1 MNGSQVEELENTA
14 PMIWGENKPAGFTI
28 RDFLIA
34 TFYHRRV
41 VILAA
46 LLPVLVGLIAAFT
59 TKTEYTASG
68 LLMVLVNRQV
78 SNAQNITDSGPAV
91 LSIEGLKT
99 VESEVQIIES
109 ADVIRATIEDIGLER
124 LFPPSRFSF
133 ITDMVRL
140 GPPLD
145 PMDKAIERFRKKL
158 RTSVQ
163 DGSNIILVSFTNPD
177 RALSIKVTDTLV
189 KAYLER
195 RREIFDNPTSG
206 ILWVEVE
213 RFKSDLRNVD
223 LQIQALKDKSEVI
236 DFTQDA
242 ILAAN
247 QVDSI
252 IQRRRQVAERQAA
265 VVAQLAEAEK
275 QMQALPQ
282 SVFDFVE
289 KSDATGNDDTRN
301 TLTRLL
307 VDRDRIAL
315 QYQPN
320 SPQMR
325 EVERKIATVRQT
337 LSQPDQRLASTN
349 RDVRNPSISYI
360 NNMILSLRVE
370 GDSLSRQIDEL
381 DQQQRVAEERLN
393 VLRNTETRLIELN
406 RQRETLSDG
415 YREYLR
421 RAVAAKIEE
430 TASKVRMSN
439 VRVVQ
444 DAHAAVVARSM
455 ALPFLAAG
463 IFGGVLFGAAAGALA
478 SAMRTVFIQ
487 PAEGERALDLPCL
500 AEFADGPNA
509 FTSPAAEQAIGA
521 LATLLL
527 DTELDGKPLRTIHFI
542 ACEQEEEAAHL
553 CGRLAEEMSN
563 QRGLRTL
570 LVDLCSAAPKPTE
583 PAGAELK
590 GGLLMAPTPMPR
602 LWSMTDSAKSPLL
615 SVRQSLPDSRKM
627 IEELESLFD
636 IIIVCST
643 SRDASSAFQRLGL
656 LMDVNILLVR
666 AEITRSL
673 SALKISSNLIKSG
686 GLVIGFVFLGRK
698 FYLPGWIYKRI

>member
-1 MNGSQVEELENTA
+1 MSGSQAEGLENTA
-14 PMIWGENKPAGFTI
+14 PVVWGDNKPAGFTI

-59 TKTEYTASG
+59 TKTEYTSSS

-78 SNAQNITDSGPAV
+78 SNAQNVTDSGPAV

-109 ADVIRATIEDIGLER
+109 ADVIRATIEDIGLDR

-133 ITDMVRL
+133 ITDLLRFDA
-140 GPPLD
+140 PLD
-145 PMDKAIERFRKKL
+145 PMDRAIERFRKKL

-163 DGSNIILVSFTNPD
+163 DGSNIVLVSFTDPD

-189 KAYLER
+189 KTYLER

-206 ILWVEVE
+206 ILSVEVE
-213 RFKSDLRNVD
+213 RFKSDLRSVD

-282 SVFDFVE
+282 SVFDFSE

-337 LSQPDQRLASTN
+337 LSEPDQRLASTN

-393 VLRNTETRLIELN
+393 VLRNTETRLIELT

-444 DAHAAVVARSM
+444 DANAAVVARSM

-463 IFGGVLFGAAAGALA
+463 VFGGLLFGAAAGALA
-478 SAMRTVFIQ
+478 SAVRAVFIQ
-487 PAEGERALDLPCL
+487 PAEGERALHLPCL
-500 AEFADGPNA
+500 AEFADGPQA
-509 FTSPAAEQAIGA
+509 FTSPGAEQTIGA

-527 DTELDGKPLRTIHFI
+527 DTELDGKPLRTLHFI
-542 ACEQEEEAAHL
+542 ASEQEEEAAQF

-570 LVDLCSAAPKPTE
+570 LVDLCSTTPMLAD
-583 PAGAELK
+583 PARAELK
-590 GGLLMAPTPMPR
+590 GGLLMAPTAMPR
-602 LWSMTDSAKSPLL
+602 LWSMTDSAQSPLL
-615 SVRQSLPDSRKM
+615 SVRQSLPDSRKLM
-627 IEELESLFD
+627 DELETQFD
-636 IIIVCST
+636 VIIVCSA
-643 SRDASSAFQRLGL
+643 SRDTSAAFQRLNL
-656 LMDVNILLVR
+656 LMDVNILLIR
-666 AEITRSL
+666 AEITRIL
-673 SALKISSNLIKSG
+673 SALTIKSKLVKSG
-686 GLVIGFVFLGRK
+686 GLVIGFVFLDRK
-698 FYLPGWIYKRI
+698 FYLPDWIYKRI